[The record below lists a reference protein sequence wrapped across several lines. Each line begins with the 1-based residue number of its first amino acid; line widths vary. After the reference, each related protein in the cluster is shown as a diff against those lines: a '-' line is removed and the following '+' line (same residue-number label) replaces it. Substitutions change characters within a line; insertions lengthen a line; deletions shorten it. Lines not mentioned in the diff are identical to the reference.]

1 MSSSYRDDG
10 KGKRWTGSQD
20 RRESIRAPLLAK
32 IQACYTFYGLA
43 LTCGQ
48 ILEHRTHEKDARTQ
62 ARRRV
67 RAAASRLK
75 GHALPY
81 MNTAHTASVRT

>member
-43 LTCGQ
+43 LHFKADMRPDLGAP
-48 ILEHRTHEKDARTQ
+48 D
-62 ARRRV
+62 
-67 RAAASRLK
+67 
-75 GHALPY
+75 P
-81 MNTAHTASVRT
+81 

>member
-48 ILEHRTHEKDARTQ
+48 ILEHRTHESG
-62 ARRRV
+62 
-67 RAAASRLK
+67 SRLGGGCEQLRQDLK
-75 GHALPY
+75 ATPCL
-81 MNTAHTASVRT
+81 T